1 MNIQVRIKE
10 IRTEFDSEFS
20 ACLSLEDFNNLQRK
34 YLSRKGIVA
43 SLFKEIPKLSAD
55 EKRSAGKHLN
65 VLRKSVEEKISE
77 AIQSFQKKEKIDL
90 SMDVSLP
97 GTPEIYGN
105 KHILSQV
112 MDEINSIFNEI
123 GFSVETGPEVET
135 DFNNFSS
142 LNFPEN
148 HPARD
153 MQDTFFITKDVLL
166 RTHTSSVQIRVMMDK
181 EPPLRFISPGRVYR
195 NEAINARSHCMFHQ
209 VEGLYVDK
217 NVTFAELKG
226 TVEYFCKRFF
236 GKDVALRF
244 RPSFF
249 PFTEPSAEVD
259 ISCFLCGGSGC
270 RVCKHTGWLEIL
282 GCGMVD
288 PNVFKSVGFDPEKIT
303 GFAFGMGV
311 ERPAMLKYGITDIRM
326 FWEND
331 IRFLHQF

>member
-1 MNIQVRIKE
+1 VIIQSRINE
-10 IRTEFDSEFS
+10 IRTEFDNEFS
-20 ACLSLEDFNNLQRK
+20 ACLSLEDFGNLQRK

-43 SLFKEIPKLSAD
+43 SLFQKIPTLSEE
-55 EKRSAGKHLN
+55 EKRIAGRELN
-65 VLRKSVEEKISE
+65 SLRKSLEEQLSG
-77 AIQSFQKKEKIDL
+77 ALQQFQKTKKSDSSLDIT
-90 SMDVSLP
+90 LP
-97 GTPEIYGN
+97 GYPIKYGK

-112 MDEINSIFNEI
+112 MDEINLIFNEI

-142 LNFPEN
+142 LNFPQN

-153 MQDTFFITKDVLL
+153 MQDTFFITDDILL
-166 RTHTSSVQIRVMMDK
+166 RTHTSSVQVRVMMAQD
-181 EPPLRFISPGRVYR
+181 PPLRFISPGRVYR

-209 VEGLYVDK
+209 IEGLYVDT

-226 TVEYFCKRFF
+226 TVEYFCRRFF
-236 GKDVALRF
+236 GKNVALRF

-288 PNVFKSVGFDPEKIT
+288 PNVFKSVGYDPEQIT

-326 FWEND
+326 FWDND